1 MNNREIT
8 ETNDGRTKNLS
19 TCHLGG
25 GEAVEENASTKIE
38 KVTVIQVKKLHPV
51 DSKEEKT
58 GGLFSEVYGTAQ
70 KNLFPRLFVVQSS
83 RALRQS

>member
-1 MNNREIT
+1 M
-8 ETNDGRTKNLS
+8 
-19 TCHLGG
+19 
-25 GEAVEENASTKIE
+25 EENASTKIE
-38 KVTVIQVKKLHPV
+38 KVTVIQVKKLQPV